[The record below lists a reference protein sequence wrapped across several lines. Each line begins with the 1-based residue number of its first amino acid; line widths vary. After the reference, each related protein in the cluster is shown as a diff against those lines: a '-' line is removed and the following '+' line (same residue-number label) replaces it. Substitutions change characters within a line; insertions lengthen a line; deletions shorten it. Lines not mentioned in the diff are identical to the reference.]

1 MLGYLIVWNPLN
13 SEAYRVACLRVTDH
27 DWDQLAFAA
36 LDNLDIEIAKK
47 CLSRT
52 SNFLLLDLITRYQES
67 PGTSRTA
74 ELSFRGDVLAYRS
87 QLNEASKMYKQAG
100 HEDKA
105 VNMFTDMRMFDQAQE
120 MIRAGDSQFKKSLTM
135 RKADWVNNIN
145 EPRAAAEMYLSA
157 GETARAIEIMGQHG
171 WVDMIM
177 TTVQQLDR
185 GDHENLTLCA
195 EFLVK
200 HKQYFNACEVYKKIG
215 DVQKLAEIYVKS
227 FQWEEAFNLV
237 TLYPD
242 LKEQVYVPYATWLA
256 ENDRFLEA
264 QQGKACN

>member
-1 MLGYLIVWNPLN
+1 M
-13 SEAYRVACLRVTDH
+13 RVTDH
-27 DWDQLAFAA
+27 DWDQLAHAA
-36 LDNLDIEIAKK
+36 LESMEIDVAKK

-67 PGTSRTA
+67 HGTNRTA
-74 ELSFRGDVLAYRS
+74 ELSFRGDVLAYRN
-87 QLNEASKMYKQAG
+87 QLNEASKLYKQAG

-120 MIRAGDSQFKKSLTM
+120 LIRAGDSQFKKSLAM

-185 GDHENLTLCA
+185 ADRENLALCA
-195 EFLVK
+195 DFLVK
-200 HKQYFNACEVYKKIG
+200 HKQYFNACEVYKKTG
-215 DVQKLAEIYVKS
+215 DVKNLAAIYIKS
-227 FQWEEAFNLV
+227 FQWQEAFNLV
-237 TLYPD
+237 TCIPI
-242 LKEQVYVPYATWLA
+242 
-256 ENDRFLEA
+256 
-264 QQGKACN
+264 

>member
-1 MLGYLIVWNPLN
+1 M
-13 SEAYRVACLRVTDH
+13 RVTDH
-27 DWDQLAFAA
+27 DWDQLAHVA
-36 LDNLDIEIAKK
+36 LENMDIEIAKK
-47 CLSRT
+47 CCSRT
-52 SNFLLLDLITRYQES
+52 SNFLLLDLIARYEECHGS
-67 PGTSRTA
+67 SRAA
-74 ELSFRGDVLAYRS
+74 ELSFRGDVLAYRN
-87 QLNEASKMYKQAG
+87 QLNEASKLYKQAG

-120 MIRAGDSQFKKSLTM
+120 MIRAGDSQFKKSLAM

-157 GETARAIEIMGQHG
+157 GETARAIQIMGQHG

-185 GDHENLTLCA
+185 GDRENLSLCA
-195 EFLVK
+195 DFLVK
-200 HKQYFNACEVYKKIG
+200 HKQYFNACTVYKKIG
-215 DVQKLAEIYVKS
+215 DIKNLAAIYIES

-237 TLYPD
+237 TLYPE

-264 QQGKACN
+264 QQGNE